1 MGPDLIDF
9 VQFTPEV
16 VFNVLHSLPVDK
28 ACGPDLLPAELLK
41 EGAESNC
48 VPLPI
53 CFRDLLRLVFYHLIG
68 FLQMLC
74 LFLNMVLDISQQIIG
89 PSVLP
94 HWLLRLWRR

>member
-28 ACGPDLLPAELLK
+28 VCGPDLLPAKLLK
-41 EGAESNC
+41 EGAESIC
-48 VPLPI
+48 VPLS
-53 CFRDLLRLVFYHLIG
+53 RLFQRSFEVGILPFV
-68 FLQMLC
+68 QMLC
-74 LFLNMVLDISQQIIG
+74 LLLNMVIGISQQIIG